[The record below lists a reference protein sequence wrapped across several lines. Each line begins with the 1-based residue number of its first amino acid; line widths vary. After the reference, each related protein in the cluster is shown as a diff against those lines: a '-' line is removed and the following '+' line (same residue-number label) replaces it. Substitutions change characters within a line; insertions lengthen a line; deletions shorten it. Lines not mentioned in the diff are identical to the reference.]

1 MSSITATELFSVRG
15 LVAVITGGGTG
26 IGLMMAKALEANG
39 AKVYIIGRRQEVL
52 EKAAKVAVHG
62 NIIPLQGDVSSKE
75 DLTRM
80 VDTITAAEGFINLLV
95 ANSGIGG
102 PTLGDLKPNPTLSE
116 FREFLWN
123 TDQQA
128 FTQTYHI
135 NTSAVFFTVVAF
147 LNLLGA
153 GNEKGNVEQKS
164 QVIATSSVGAFNR
177 IPLGYAYGTSK
188 AAVLHLLKQFA
199 TTFVPFE
206 IRSNVIAPGYY
217 PSEMTSDIL
226 AKGATE
232 GKFPRSVIPL
242 QRAGT
247 EEDMA
252 ATILYLASK
261 GGAYLNGN
269 VVVTDG
275 GRLCILP
282 STY

>member
-1 MSSITATELFSVRG
+1 MASIMAAELFSVNG

-39 AKVYIIGRRQEVL
+39 AKVYIIGRRKEVL
-52 EKAAKVAVHG
+52 EKAAKEAVHG
-62 NIIPLQGDVSSKE
+62 NIIPLQGDVSSKD
-75 DLTRM
+75 DLAHI
-80 VDTITAAEGFINLLV
+80 VETITAADGFINLLV

-102 PTLGDLKPNPTLSE
+102 PNLGGLKPNPSLSE
-116 FREFLWN
+116 FRDFLWA
-123 TDQQA
+123 TDPKE

-164 QVIATSSVGAFNR
+164 QVVATSSIGAFNR
-177 IPLGYAYGTSK
+177 VPLGFAYGTSK
-188 AAVLHLLKQFA
+188 AAVVHLLKQFA
-199 TTFVPFE
+199 TTFVPFG
-206 IRSNVIAPGYY
+206 IRSNVIAPGFY
-217 PSEMTSDIL
+217 PSDMASAAIEKLTTDGKMPTS
-226 AKGATE
+226 
-232 GKFPRSVIPL
+232 VVPL

-247 EEDMA
+247 AEDMG

-269 VVVTDG
+269 VLVTDG
-275 GRLCILP
+275 GRLSILP